1 MPEPFEPLGAT
12 PSQWEALAEA
22 WSLPAYRGR
31 QIFDALHRRGRRA
44 YEAVRELP
52 AGLRE
57 RLTREAPLSLPE
69 IARREASAD
78 GSIKYGLRLFDGA
91 LIEAVFM
98 PGRAALSEANEFED
112 ARARTRPG
120 PQDGLSAVTTPV
132 FRHADP
138 SLRAQRRPFT
148 VCLSSQTG
156 CAVDCAF
163 CVTGRLGGGRN
174 LSAGEIVGQL
184 YAVLDDVGRTADGL
198 RVVFMGMG
206 EPFLNPD
213 GVSAALDVLFEILS
227 PRRVTVSTSGI
238 TPAFSRFAQRERR
251 PNLAVSINA
260 ADSETRTRLMPITRT
275 YPLEGVLAA
284 MREWPLESHRRI
296 TAEYVLI
303 AGVNDSPEDATRLA
317 RRLAGLRVKV
327 NAIPLNEDPV
337 YLPGWKRPREEAI
350 DLFASR
356 LSEAGVPVTI
366 RRSRGPDA
374 KAACGQLKGR
384 TVDPRGRE
392 SGIGNRESI
401 GRKSGN
407 GKRETGNENG
417 KGTTVTG

>member
-1 MPEPFEPLGAT
+1 MAFDPLGAT
-12 PSQWEALAEA
+12 PSQWEALAQA

-44 YEAVRELP
+44 YEDVRELP

-78 GSIKYGLRLFDGA
+78 GSVKYGLRLFDGA

-112 ARARTRPG
+112 ARARRETPRPDNADRLPAG
-120 PQDGLSAVTTPV
+120 PARPV
-132 FRHADP
+132 RD
-138 SLRAQRRPFT
+138 FT

-174 LSAGEIVGQL
+174 LSAGEIVSQL
-184 YAVLDDVGRTADGL
+184 YAVLDDVGRTAEGL

-213 GVSAALDVLFEILS
+213 GVSAALDILFEILS

-238 TPAFSRFAQRERR
+238 TPAFSRFASRERR

-384 TVDPRGRE
+384 LVDPRGRE
-392 SGIGNRESI
+392 TVD
-401 GRKSGN
+401 GR
-407 GKRETGNENG
+407 R
-417 KGTTVTG
+417 